1 MHIYTV
7 TVARLYIIII
17 ISNFARF
24 FLSLLHLHNQHHH
37 QLLLPLIHILPQSK
51 SKINHKNKKST
62 TKSTTKSPRNT
73 TKPNTSIHGHT
84 NGDRESGLEFF
95 SADRRAWIGV
105 LLAMLGSET
114 ERVDRRLWRIGV
126 LGSAFFSPC
135 LDRRQK
141 EWIESSSR
149 RRAPCLDRRQK
160 EWIGVLLG
168 AVLPAWIESSECL
181 D

>member
-24 FLSLLHLHNQHHH
+24 FLSLLHLHNQHPHH
-37 QLLLPLIHILPQSK
+37 HVFLPLIHTLPQSK

-62 TKSTTKSPRNT
+62 TQSTTKSPRNT
-73 TKPNTSIHGHT
+73 TKPNTPTHGHT
-84 NGDRESGLEFF
+84 NGDRESGSEFF
-95 SADRRAWIGV
+95 SADRRAW
-105 LLAMLGSET
+105 
-114 ERVDRRLWRIGV
+114 IGV

-135 LDRRQK
+135 LDRRQR

-149 RRAPCLDRRQK
+149 RRAPCSDRRQR